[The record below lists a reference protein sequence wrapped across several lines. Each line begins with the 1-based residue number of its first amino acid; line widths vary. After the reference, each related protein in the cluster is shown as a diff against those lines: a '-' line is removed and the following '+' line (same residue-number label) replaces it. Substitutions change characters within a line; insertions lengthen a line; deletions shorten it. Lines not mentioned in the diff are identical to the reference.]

1 MVPCSPYAG
10 KSCAETRSEIIGK
23 CRLIHGCHMKNRK
36 LLMTCGRSKPAE
48 QGFRCFH
55 AGRHMQSEAA
65 RHVLASSVSEA
76 SKPVFDTERRPR
88 NRALEA
94 DHMRRLKCLG
104 RTTHVADGMHH
115 CNTES
120 HQHRTVL
127 SVKPYNTEAST

>member
-1 MVPCSPYAG
+1 
-10 KSCAETRSEIIGK
+10 
-23 CRLIHGCHMKNRK
+23 MKISQTPDDMREVK
-36 LLMTCGRSKPAE
+36 ARRA
-48 QGFRCFH
+48 GFRRFH

-65 RHVLASSVSEA
+65 RRVLASSVSEA